1 MNAVKDMEDRRE
13 DIQRH
18 LDTIN
23 CRARTHTADAG
34 TIIRTALIAEAELA
48 DLGIPVKHRIGA
60 RVRATSGDALPK
72 AYAKHGRTVIRT
84 TFELLRRSRG
94 WTLASAE
101 ARSYFVNQNPGGVR
115 LTLTAEQDAIAVAKT
130 RARYFVPPT
139 EKESA

>member
-18 LDTIN
+18 LDIIN
-23 CRARTHTADAG
+23 GRAHAHTADAG
-34 TIIRTALIAEAELA
+34 TIIRTALA
-48 DLGIPVKHRIGA
+48 DLGIPVKHRVGA
-60 RVRATSGDALPK
+60 RARATSGGALPK
-72 AYAKHGRTVIRT
+72 AYAKLGRTVTRT

-101 ARSYFVNQNPGGVR
+101 ARSYFASQNPGDVR

-139 EKESA
+139 ERETT